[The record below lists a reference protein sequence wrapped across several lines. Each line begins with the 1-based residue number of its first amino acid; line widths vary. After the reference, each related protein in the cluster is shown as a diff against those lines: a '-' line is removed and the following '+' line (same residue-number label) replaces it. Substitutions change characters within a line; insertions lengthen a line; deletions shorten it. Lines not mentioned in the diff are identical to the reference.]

1 MEFPKLIESTKT
13 NRRDNK
19 ITSKRNKNYSM
30 IKNRRNIF
38 KIINLRKKR
47 EKMLYVNK
55 KKSARIKT
63 ENVYQRKVNKQ
74 LMKVI

>member
-1 MEFPKLIESTKT
+1 
-13 NRRDNK
+13 
-19 ITSKRNKNYSM
+19 M